1 MATKAQLFRS
11 ETERSHE
18 TKPAAKRVVKA
29 RRVIDARHT
38 DTRNVTK
45 WGDKMVGMALEDSMS
60 GRPSRKSSRKS
71 AHGGRNDT
79 ELMRT
84 ARAKSQTPK
93 ARASRAKVARR

>member
-1 MATKAQLFRS
+1 MATKAQQFRH
-11 ETERSHE
+11 EQERSGV
-18 TKPAAKRVVKA
+18 KQAKHAKKVHHL
-29 RRVIDARHT
+29 DPLHT

-45 WGDKMVGMALEDSMS
+45 RGDKQVGMALEDSLS

-84 ARAKSQTPK
+84 ARAASQTPK
-93 ARASRAKVARR
+93 ARALRAKVARPK